1 MYNFHM
7 EIKKQIYNKLK
18 KLTNKK
24 FNDESD
30 IFSIGIDSLDLVELV
45 TEAEDEFEI
54 TISDEELAAIKTV
67 GDIAKTFEK
76 NKK

>member
-1 MYNFHM
+1 M
-7 EIKKQIYNKLK
+7 EIKKEVYKKLK

-24 FNDESD
+24 FNDESE

-45 TEAEDEFEI
+45 TDVEEELEI
-54 TISDEELAAIKTV
+54 QISDEDLESIKKV
-67 GDIAKTFEK
+67 GDIAKVLEN

>member
-1 MYNFHM
+1 MYNFYM

-18 KLTNKK
+18 KMTNKK
-24 FNDESD
+24 FDDESD

-54 TISDEELAAIKTV
+54 TISDEELVAIKTV
-67 GDIAKTFEK
+67 GDIAKAFEK